1 MVRFSCLNDNQMR
14 DRVGA
19 STLKIFN
26 LSECEGTLTVSIWLG
41 TECSGWFDTGK
52 EEVFVEDSKT
62 G

>member
-1 MVRFSCLNDNQMR
+1 MTIKCEI
-14 DRVGA
+14 VGT
-19 STLKIFN
+19 STPKIFN